1 MTCDTLH
8 ERLDVYI
15 DANCPPEEQEQL
27 EEHLRACPS
36 CALEALHRMQLKRAT
51 KAAAIERFVPSAEFR
66 ARMAKSL
73 HAQHRPR
80 FAGLWIPSLSLAAAL
95 VVALLFGAVWV
106 RHVQQQQAVAELLD
120 LHVATLASANPVD
133 VISTDR
139 HTVKP
144 WFQGKLP
151 FSFNLPELENSPF
164 HLIGG
169 KVVYFDRAP
178 GAQLVYLSGKHQ
190 ISVFILQD
198 DRALTP
204 AWALPA
210 SARRNGFN
218 IESETSAGLRF
229 VLVSDTNAADVHQ
242 LADLLKFAQ
251 QP

>member
-8 ERLDVYI
+8 EWLDAYI
-15 DANCPPEEQEQL
+15 DVNCPPEELEQL
-27 EEHLRACPS
+27 EEHLHTCSS
-36 CALEALHRMQLKRAT
+36 CVFEALHRMQLKRAT
-51 KAAAIERFVPSAEFR
+51 KAAAAERFAPSPEFH

-73 HAQHRPR
+73 QASRKPR
-80 FAGLWIPSLSLAAAL
+80 FTGFWVPSLSLAAC
-95 VVALLFGAVWV
+95 LLFAVIVSTVWV
-106 RHVQQQQAVAELLD
+106 RHVQRQQLVSELLD

-164 HLIGG
+164 RLLGG
-169 KVVYFDRAP
+169 KLVYFDHDP
-178 GAQLVYLSGKHQ
+178 GAQLVYFTGKHQ

-198 DRALTP
+198 DQTIAS
-204 AWALPA
+204 AGALPA

-218 IESETSAGLRF
+218 FESDSTAGLRF
-229 VLVSDTNAADVHQ
+229 VLVSDTNPADVHQ
-242 LADLLKFAQ
+242 LADLLKAAQ